1 MVKII
6 VRHLNYCQ
14 LTDFFFFSANN
25 FAKIIA
31 EIEQKQGTITTS
43 LVNNKE
49 LLHSVQ
55 ETFAQNL
62 ETINSKV
69 AKVEQRVAA
78 ITNAK

>member
-1 MVKII
+1 MVKILA
-6 VRHLNYCQ
+6 RHSNYCQ
-14 LTDFFFFSANN
+14 LTDFFVFAANN

>member
-1 MVKII
+1 MYKS
-6 VRHLNYCQ
+6 RFDNSL
-14 LTDFFFFSANN
+14 FPFAANN

-62 ETINSKV
+62 ETINAKV

-78 ITNAK
+78 VTNAK